1 MAALVSWALCPASA
15 SGVRVFSAARR
26 FTERL
31 TERPRARAARPGG
44 RSFQRTTREGK
55 KFAWSTNVTQAKRCG
70 KNEPLGFHKESL
82 GRHFRGVLQR
92 TEKERRTDR
101 VADDASKTACT

>member
-31 TERPRARAARPGG
+31 TERPRARAAGPGG
-44 RSFQRTTREGK
+44 SFQRTK

-70 KNEPLGFHKESL
+70 KNEPRGFHKESL